1 MSKYRCVLL
10 HSLLVLGS
18 LAVGLVLLEAAA
30 QTFVAI
36 VSKQGKLF
44 APDASLGWVPLPNLD
59 KERLNANGEP
69 WHVTTDREGIR
80 GPSGWRDDAR
90 ARLLVLGDSFA
101 FGEGVNLEDR
111 FDTLLLELIP
121 GLSVVNLGVMGYGPD
136 QELIRARPWMDDLRA
151 GDILLLLTYA
161 GNDFHDLARTRH
173 GGRAK
178 PWIEDRGDR
187 LVEHPPAVGLLDLV
201 RDRSYIFTKLSRDM
215 AVSASMSD
223 RTEQR
228 LAGTGQLY
236 RRLVLQEV
244 APLLARGVRVVIA
257 HHGNEVRELPFDV
270 AAVFAEI
277 CPRVSG
283 CLALDPA
290 LATEPRARIFL
301 EDDHWAAGGHRVA
314 AVQIGRYLRQLRRP
328 VARADDAAGYPADL

>member
-1 MSKYRCVLL
+1 MSKSKSVAL
-10 HSLLVLGS
+10 HGILVLGS
-18 LAVGLVLLEAAA
+18 LLIGFGLLEAAA
-30 QTFVAI
+30 QTFVAT

-44 APDASLGWVPLPNLD
+44 APDARLGWVPLANLD
-59 KERLNANGEP
+59 KERLNANGDP
-69 WHVTTDREGIR
+69 WQITTDAQRIR
-80 GPSGWRDDAR
+80 GASGWPDDAR

-101 FGEGVNLEDR
+101 FGEGVDLEDR
-111 FDTLLLELIP
+111 FDTLLQELIP
-121 GLSVVNLGVMGYGPD
+121 DLAVVNLGVMGYGPD

-151 GDILLLLTYA
+151 GDILLLLTYG

-187 LVEHPPAVGLLDLV
+187 LVEHPPAIGLVDLL
-201 RDRSYIFTKLSRDM
+201 RDRSYIFTKLARDM

-223 RTEQR
+223 ETEQR

-236 RRLVLQEV
+236 RKLVLEEV

-257 HHGNEVRELPFDV
+257 HHGDAVRELPFDV
-270 AAVFAEI
+270 AEVFAGI
-277 CPRVSG
+277 CPQVSG

-290 LATEPRARIFL
+290 LAAEPRERMFL
-301 EDDHWAAGGHRVA
+301 EDGHWAAGGHRVA
-314 AVQIGRYLRQLRRP
+314 AARIGSYLRQLPVP
-328 VARADDAAGYPADL
+328 VARADDANHPTDL